1 MDDDYSVTGAE
12 LNFGHM
18 TLSSV
23 PTRKSAVL
31 KKKKKKKKKKKQLLN
46 SFLKKTHHKT
56 KDQTIN
62 N

>member
-23 PTRKSAVL
+23 PTRKSAGQL
-31 KKKKKKKKKKKQLLN
+31 TNKKKKEESLATFEIKR
-46 SFLKKTHHKT
+46 
-56 KDQTIN
+56 
-62 N
+62 